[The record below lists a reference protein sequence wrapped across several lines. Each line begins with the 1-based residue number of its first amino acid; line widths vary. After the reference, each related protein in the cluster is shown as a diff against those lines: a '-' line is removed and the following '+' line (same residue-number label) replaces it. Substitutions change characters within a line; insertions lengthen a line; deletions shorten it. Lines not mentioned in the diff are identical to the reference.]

1 MLNEW
6 HLFLLTQKRIDAG
19 EPEVSFTI
27 LSPGLWTMFSQCPAR
42 VRDDQGTRYEL
53 SAHFSTVL
61 HEFIRVHIGAHLVHD
76 MVEYRLY
83 FQPDKYHPHYAPA
96 TSGLAAPPGLGEQTL
111 GPTSPDALRALLDR
125 LPPEAFHRLAPPAP
139 DDDDDDDR

>member
-61 HEFIRVHIGAHLVHD
+61 IRFWWVVPS
-76 MVEYRLY
+76 R
-83 FQPDKYHPHYAPA
+83 
-96 TSGLAAPPGLGEQTL
+96 
-111 GPTSPDALRALLDR
+111 RAGCVFWR
-125 LPPEAFHRLAPPAP
+125 WRK
-139 DDDDDDDR
+139 